1 MKTICIGF
9 LVGAALLV
17 GCTNNEYP
25 ASRSPLRLYQPL
37 PQPSAKYHPEPW
49 FQKAMERSAREAE
62 IKADL
67 EASGYKVE
75 YGGGLY

>member
-1 MKTICIGF
+1 MKTIFFSISRAVF
-9 LVGAALLV
+9 IHVGVCAALLV

-25 ASRSPLRLYQPL
+25 ASRSKFHYEGMSPERYQR
-37 PQPSAKYHPEPW
+37 
-49 FQKAMERSAREAE
+49 AMRRSAREAE